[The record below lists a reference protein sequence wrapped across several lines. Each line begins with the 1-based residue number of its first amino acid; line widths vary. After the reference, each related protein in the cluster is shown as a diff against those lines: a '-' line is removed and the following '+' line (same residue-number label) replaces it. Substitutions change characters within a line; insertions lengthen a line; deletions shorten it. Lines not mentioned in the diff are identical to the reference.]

1 MRQIIG
7 DCFKEKSAHV
17 CVVDTREEARNRQ
30 AFFDQLP
37 NLYPQMTERALCKN
51 IAGLVGNNLNFIFI
65 IEGTNLIAS
74 ATLAFIRTATTYK
87 GLVEDVVV
95 SETYRRAHLGKELIG
110 EAIRLGRERGC
121 HYLQLTSRPERAGTS
136 SFYAKAGFTVV
147 ARAQEGHPDG
157 TNLYRCHLPSRQR
170 R

>member
-65 IEGTNLIAS
+65 VEGTNLIAS
-74 ATLAFIRTATTYK
+74 ATLAFVKTATTCK

-95 SETYRRAHLGKELIG
+95 SQMHRRSNLGNELIQ
-110 EAIRLGRERGC
+110 EAIRLGRERDC
-121 HYLQLTSRPERAGTS
+121 QYLQLTSKPGRAGTS
-136 SFYAKAGFTVV
+136 SFYTKVGFELIAL
-147 ARAQEGHPDG
+147 AREGNPEG
-157 TNLYRCHLPSRQR
+157 TNLYRYYFRRQR